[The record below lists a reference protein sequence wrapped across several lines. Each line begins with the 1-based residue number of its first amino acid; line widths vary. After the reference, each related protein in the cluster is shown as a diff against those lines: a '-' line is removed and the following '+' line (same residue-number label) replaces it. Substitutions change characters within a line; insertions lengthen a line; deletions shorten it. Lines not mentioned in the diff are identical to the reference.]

1 MVKIY
6 INAENT
12 DDKINPMTVAN
23 ALTELFDTMDLLQ
36 ISEHLL
42 TYIKGIQNRNNMNY
56 YIGENYDSGRIN

>member
-6 INAENT
+6 INAENN

-23 ALTELFDTMDLLQ
+23 ALTEIFDSIDLLQ

-42 TYIKGIQNRNNMNY
+42 TYIKGAQNRDNMNY
-56 YIGENYDSGRIN
+56 YSDRFK